1 MPKKSNDLVV
11 QFEKLWQDLEVK
23 DKEIK
28 MISKPILKIPL
39 PLNTH

>member
-1 MPKKSNDLVV
+1 MTVV

-28 MISKPILKIPL
+28 MISKPILEIPL
-39 PLNTH
+39 PFHTH